1 MKLEDSRTGLERR
14 FNRKFWTG
22 FVSGV
27 FALIV
32 VGGLLAFLLSPEI
45 LKHRSPAPGE
55 EAIGGLTI
63 SRAIDASYKDKDNPV
78 ALNDANVASAR
89 AVYIANC
96 SVCHGAS
103 GKGDAPIGRNLF
115 PPAANLLDSKIAEMS
130 DGEMFWIVENG
141 LAFVGM
147 PSFKN
152 ILSEQDRWKAITYVR
167 ALQKG
172 ITPQVT
178 TAATTA
184 AATSASA
191 TTAASNTTA
200 AATPAVATTV
210 ASNTTAAT
218 TAAAGASTTASSEDL
233 ARGLAVFRAQG
244 CTGCHGGDLATGGI
258 GPKIAGIDFPE
269 EGLLRQVRSGSGVMP
284 AFPASQLPDSDVMLI
299 YAYLRSLK

>member
-22 FVSGV
+22 FVSGL
-27 FALIV
+27 FALAV

-63 SRAIDASYKDKDNPV
+63 SRAIDGSYKDKDNPV
-78 ALNDANVASAR
+78 ALNDANVANAR

-103 GKGDAPIGRNLF
+103 GKGDAPVGRNLF

-130 DGEMFWIVENG
+130 DGELFWIVENG

-152 ILSEQDRWKAITYVR
+152 ILNEQDRWKAITYVR

-178 TAATTA
+178 PAATTA
-184 AATSASA
+184 AATSAPVTTA
-191 TTAASNTTA
+191 ATPAVVTTAASNTT
-200 AATPAVATTV
+200 VV
-210 ASNTTAAT
+210 ASNTTAV
-218 TAAAGASTTASSEDL
+218 AGASNTASGDDL

-258 GPKIAGIDFPE
+258 GPKIAGIEFPE